1 MSLRRPLVFIG
12 LFLGFFESPVPLAA
26 RSVDLSAT
34 LNKVDYILTAKGSY
48 DYDATIE
55 VRRGNAVAQEFELQV
70 QVQDPLHRRIVVQKP
85 ITEAG
90 QSLLLE
96 GEKYWLYLPKL
107 KKAVRIPPQV
117 EFAGEL
123 SSSDLAQ
130 PFFSMSYQAIGMAPA
145 EWQGRPAYELRLKA
159 RLKDAAY
166 ARVKL
171 WIDPADSSPLQAEFF
186 DDRNALVKTCLY
198 QDYQEE
204 LGMKRPRRWVYR
216 DADKPENETVLAM
229 KKMTRKNFDPA
240 AFEPTAPPKLFNSP
254 EARPSPTSDPTPR
267 RRRVGPPLP

>member
-1 MSLRRPLVFIG
+1 MSLRHPFVVSG
-12 LFLGFFESPVPLAA
+12 LILGFFCSPVLLAA
-26 RSVDLSAT
+26 RPVDLSAT
-34 LNKVDYILTAKGSY
+34 LTKVDYILTAKGSY

-85 ITEAG
+85 IPEAG

-130 PFFSMSYQAIGMAPA
+130 PFFSMAYQAVGMDSA
-145 EWQGRPAYELRLKA
+145 EWQGRPAYVLRLKS
-159 RLKDAAY
+159 RLKDAGY
-166 ARVKL
+166 TRVKL
-171 WIDPADSSPLQAEFF
+171 WIDQADSSPLQAEFF
-186 DDRNALVKTCLY
+186 DARNVLIKTCLY

-216 DADKPENETVLAM
+216 DALQPENETILAM
-229 KKMTRKNFDPA
+229 KKMTQKNFNPA
-240 AFEPTAPPKLFNSP
+240 AFEPTAQPKLFNSA
-254 EARPSPTSDPTPR
+254 EARPKSASDPTPR
-267 RRRVGPPLP
+267 RRRAGPPLP